1 MAEEFGKR
9 IEAFGQN
16 IWKKAQGAVNIVGMN
31 NDISVKSRVLTDLYA
46 EIGKA
51 YCSRHRV
58 DAETEFPELCE
69 KAHVLEEEIANLHE
83 EIQLQKGLRKCASCA
98 SFAPEQAAFC
108 PACGAAMPQPEPEPA
123 PGPESEPVADKS
135 TCGQCGAHMEEDAFC
150 AVCGAQREAADAE
163 NRTQG

>member
-31 NDISVKSRVLTDLYA
+31 NDISAKSRVLTDLYA

-51 YCSRHRV
+51 YCGKHRG

-69 KAHVLEEEIANLHE
+69 KAHALAAEIAGLQE
-83 EIQLQKGLRKCASCA
+83 EIQLQKGFRKCVACGA
-98 SFAPEQAAFC
+98 LAPAQATFC
-108 PACGAAMPQPEPEPA
+108 PACGAAMPRPEPEP
-123 PGPESEPVADKS
+123 ESDPVADKS
-135 TCGQCGAHMEEDAFC
+135 VCRQCGAHMVESDVFC
-150 AVCGAQREAADAE
+150 AACGARREEADAE
-163 NRTQG
+163 PRTQG